1 VVGACFI
8 LVALVNNCCYQIETV
23 VCPLPLKS
31 LCTMLK
37 EGIVLPLKTV
47 WSTRNLC
54 WIQACHCLNKICQT
68 GSLPVI
74 FAVLFF
80 RFGTD
85 RTLYTISFAIGVAG
99 VVLSTVCWAQIMV
112 PKVGFTIFLTIA
124 YIAATIMFFLLAFS
138 FNYVMYAVVIFVGY
152 FFFSGTSPAMRTV
165 FSRQAGLEDQGL
177 VMAGYSIMDTLM
189 VLIATSAFLG
199 MLSAVVT
206 PIEQEYRDKNNGSEI
221 SGTDEASSPA
231 HLIVA
236 LPFFIMSALAL
247 VATGF
252 ACVLRKKEKART
264 IRLLSYGADEEFV
277 KEHLPEPSTLDL

>member
-1 VVGACFI
+1 
-8 LVALVNNCCYQIETV
+8 
-23 VCPLPLKS
+23 
-31 LCTMLK
+31 
-37 EGIVLPLKTV
+37 
-47 WSTRNLC
+47 
-54 WIQACHCLNKICQT
+54 
-68 GSLPVI
+68 
-74 FAVLFF
+74 
-80 RFGTD
+80 
-85 RTLYTISFAIGVAG
+85 
-99 VVLSTVCWAQIMV
+99 
-112 PKVGFTIFLTIA
+112 
-124 YIAATIMFFLLAFS
+124 
-138 FNYVMYAVVIFVGY
+138 MYAVVIFVGY

-221 SGTDEASSPA
+221 SGTDEARSPA